1 MEIRAVKD
9 SDFQGI
15 INLVPTQEEL
25 FYVYPNGR
33 HPFTIE
39 QVRALAETRKE
50 LTVIVEDGKVIGF
63 ANLYNL
69 DPPKSAY
76 IGNVVVGR
84 TARGVGYGRKLVSH
98 MIDKAFEKY
107 AVDEVRIAVFND
119 NTPALLLYAS
129 MHFEPYALEERKDP
143 SDNRVVLIHMRLG
156 RNTKMV

>member
-9 SDFQGI
+9 SDFQDI

-76 IGNVVVGR
+76 IGNIVVGR

-98 MIDKAFEKY
+98 MICKAFEKY

-129 MHFEPYALEERKDP
+129 MHFEPYALEERKGH
-143 SDNRVVLIHMRLG
+143 SDNRVVLIHMRRG
-156 RNTKMV
+156 RNTKTV